1 METATKVLNYVSGL
15 KFNVANLPCKLA
27 DCAVSSLGRAKE
39 KKEPLFPLNRS
50 WDVFLRN

>member
-50 WDVFLRN
+50 